1 MTVASETYK
10 QSHTCNGADTDFAFD
25 FEIFDSGDLKVVLRT
40 IADGSETVL
49 VEGSGAGKYT
59 VALDD
64 AADLPSAGD
73 ITTGSTYAAT
83 YEIHIIRKPEFKQE
97 VEFTEND
104 ALPAKTL
111 EHGLDKLMHRIQSN
125 QDENDR
131 SAKIRI
137 SDDDDQDIEMV
148 IDESANTLTFN
159 VTYADGVTIKSG
171 SINLS

>member
-10 QSHTCNGADTDFAFD
+10 QSHTCNGADTSFAFD
-25 FEIFDSGDLKVVLRT
+25 FEIFDSEDLTVVLRT

-49 VEGSGAGKYT
+49 EEGAGAGKYT
-59 VALDD
+59 VTLDD
-64 AADLPSAGD
+64 EDNLPSAGD
-73 ITTGSTYAAT
+73 ITTGSTYSNS
-83 YEIHIIRKPEFKQE
+83 YEIHIIRKPAFKQE

-111 EHGLDKLMHRIQSN
+111 EHALDKLMHRIQSN

-137 SDDDDQDIEMV
+137 SDDDDQKIELI
-148 IDESANTLTFN
+148 IDESADTLTFN
-159 VTYADGVTIKSG
+159 VTFADGVTIKSG